1 MAAMSISPGVRTT
14 ASLLWLAIKIIVV
27 MLLANSEAAQFVYQ
41 NF

>member
-1 MAAMSISPGVRTT
+1 MSFTKCAKT
-14 ASLLWLAIKIIVV
+14 AASLLWLALKIIVV

>member
-1 MAAMSISPGVRTT
+1 MAAMSFTRGMKTA